1 MAKYYYY
8 PGWQEPGPTLELIVN
23 KEAFDALPSDLQAIV
38 RSASQAVN
46 SDVLSEYT
54 ARNNR
59 ALKELVEQHAVEVRR
74 LPNDVLAQLKNISDQ
89 RVAALVGDDP
99 LNQRI
104 FESYQNYRSGV
115 MDYNEL
121 SERAFLNVR
130 AQLEGYDP

>member
-1 MAKYYYY
+1 
-8 PGWQEPGPTLELIVN
+8 
-23 KEAFDALPSDLQAIV
+23 
-38 RSASQAVN
+38 
-46 SDVLSEYT
+46 
-54 ARNNR
+54 
-59 ALKELVEQHAVEVRR
+59 LVDQYAVEVRR

-130 AQLEGYDP
+130 AELEGYDP